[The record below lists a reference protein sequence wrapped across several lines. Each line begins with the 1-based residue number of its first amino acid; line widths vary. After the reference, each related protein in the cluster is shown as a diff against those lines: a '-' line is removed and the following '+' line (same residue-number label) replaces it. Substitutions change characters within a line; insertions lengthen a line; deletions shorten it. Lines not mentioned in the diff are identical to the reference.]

1 MTNATQAPP
10 TVLPK
15 RRVNNAFR
23 NLMSLHWWMA
33 RAYLV
38 LFVGGSIMAQ
48 LPREVSFRSSL
59 YDFHKSIGILTIGLL
74 LGRVLLLLRVW
85 WRKYSRQFPQTSAHW
100 WRRLLLHSSLYGFMI
115 VVPVTGI
122 LLSNSFRSNNVK
134 FFGIVI
140 PDIFPQNAAMVE
152 VGRSLHF
159 WLAYSFLM
167 FAVVHTID
175 QWKVVRAIVRR
186 WKNWAQT
193 LMQSTANR
201 VSNAESDR

>member
-1 MTNATQAPP
+1 MPNATQAPP

-33 RAYLV
+33 WAYLV

-85 WRKYSRQFPQTSAHW
+85 WRKYSRQFPQASAHW

-167 FAVVHTID
+167 FVVVHTID

-193 LMQSTANR
+193 LMQNTANR
-201 VSNAESDR
+201 VSKAESDR